1 MEAKGI
7 VNVAGFC
14 VAVDDVEDVDAGI
27 EGKVDPRDVSNV
39 VDVVNLVVIAVVVV
53 LDVVVVVVVVVDVVV
68 VVVVVVD
75 VVVVTVVLVEVIIV
89 DSDSNRLRITRLL
102 SLRPRQGPKRY
113 FSITQVQTP
122 SSA

>member
-39 VDVVNLVVIAVVVV
+39 VDVVNLVVIVVVV
-53 LDVVVVVVVVVDVVV
+53 DVDVVVDVVVVDVVV
-68 VVVVVVD
+68 VLVEVV
-75 VVVVTVVLVEVIIV
+75 VVLVEVIIV